1 MHPLETDRPAGRSP
15 FEGSDVASVLAR
27 GAAEPSGAFG
37 GFVGP
42 RTLLAQVGV
51 GAPYLFDP
59 RCPRAGEVPPPPAAP
74 MRAAELVASPL
85 GWWRALL
92 ADPLEAQPS
101 PSPAD
106 IADYFALCLA
116 AHWAS
121 APSYVPT
128 DVDAKIRRALWAD
141 QSDAGER
148 ARMYQL
154 VHGLEVWDNLGF
166 SARVVDAGPTGDVFR
181 AARAHRID
189 GLDGERL
196 GVLCGA
202 LVDAQTRADAGDS
215 EAAAHAESF
224 EAAVD
229 RELEREAQLFQ
240 GLLRA
245 PGRERDLLTAAA
257 LLAHNAGDVNQGLAA
272 AGKGLAPKLA
282 ERYLGLVQ
290 SEGAARLRYGGAYAR
305 AGELYRQLLAAE
317 GHRHYPLRQAH
328 GLRSHPSLLLPV
340 GPFLDDF
347 GARVATFAV
356 RPELPGSFA
365 HGFLPFGAK
374 DRAEVVVALV
384 EGVKRVP
391 GQAGYQRALAGF
403 ESAHPGGFQSPELS
417 QFLPSSVRKALERG
431 SLRKELDVPR
441 RSFESSLAKRSRA

>member
-1 MHPLETDRPAGRSP
+1 MHPPETAGSPGRSP
-15 FEGSDVASVLAR
+15 FDGSDVASVLAR
-27 GAAEPSGAFG
+27 GAAESSGAFG

-42 RTLLAQVGV
+42 RTLLAQVAV
-51 GAPYLFDP
+51 GAPYLFDA
-59 RCPRAGEVPPPPAAP
+59 RCPRAGEVSVAHESNQ
-74 MRAAELVASPL
+74 RAAELVASPL

-92 ADPLEAQPS
+92 ADPLDAQAS

-141 QSDAGER
+141 QTDPAER
-148 ARMYQL
+148 ARMYRL
-154 VHGLEVWDNLGF
+154 VHGLEAWDNLGF
-166 SARVVDAGPTGDVFR
+166 SARVVDAGPTGDVFLAPR
-181 AARAHRID
+181 EHRID

-202 LVDAQTRADAGDS
+202 LVDARARADAGDS
-215 EAAAHAESF
+215 GAAADATAF
-224 EAAVD
+224 EDAVD
-229 RELEREAQLFQ
+229 RELAREAQLFL

-282 ERYLGLVQ
+282 ERFLGLVQ
-290 SEGAARLRYGGAYAR
+290 SEGAARLRYGGAFAR

-347 GARVATFAV
+347 GARVATFEA

-365 HGFLPFGAK
+365 HGFLPFGPK
-374 DRAEVVVALV
+374 DRAEFVVALV

-403 ESAHPGGFQSPELS
+403 EAAHPGGFQAPDLS

-431 SLRKELDVPR
+431 PLRKELDVPR
-441 RSFESSLAKRSRA
+441 RSFESSLAKRARA